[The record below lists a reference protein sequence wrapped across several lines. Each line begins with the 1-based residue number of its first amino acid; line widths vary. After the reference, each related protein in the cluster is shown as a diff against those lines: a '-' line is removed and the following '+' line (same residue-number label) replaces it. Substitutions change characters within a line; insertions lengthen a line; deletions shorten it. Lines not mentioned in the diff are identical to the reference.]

1 MDPAGTEA
9 VVYVLVVLGILALFL
24 GTGMWIFAGLLM
36 VSAVSLM
43 LLLDMS
49 IFRVGSIMRGV
60 IWAKACSWEL
70 ACIPLFVW
78 MGELLFRTDIS
89 NRLFAGL
96 QPWVSWLPGRL
107 LHTNVFG
114 CALFA
119 AVSGSGT
126 ATTATVGKITTM
138 TLIEKGYDEKLAIGS
153 VAGAGTL
160 GLLIPPSI
168 VLIVYGIIVE
178 QSIARLFAAGLLPGI
193 LVAALYSIYIVIRAL
208 RDPNITG
215 EKEKSYNMRDFIHSF
230 VDLAPIL
237 VLMPIVLGGIY
248 SGIATPTEA
257 AALSVLGALLILVV
271 TRQFHI
277 KTVFEA
283 LMGSVRVT
291 CMVITI
297 VVSANFMST
306 AMGYLHVPQEIS
318 SGIAYLD
325 LGRYQLLFLLFLFY
339 IVLGLFLE
347 GISIMVMSLPIT
359 YPLILMHGFDPIWFG
374 VFLVITVELAQVTPP
389 VGLNL
394 YVLQGLTGRSIG
406 QVAVASIP
414 FFLLLCLGAL
424 IITIFPQIALWLP
437 NQLTVN

>member
-1 MDPAGTEA
+1 MSAAGTDA
-9 VVYVLVVLGILALFL
+9 VFYVVVVLVILAFFL
-24 GTGMWIFAGLLM
+24 GSGMWIFAGLMM
-36 VSAVSLM
+36 VSVVSLM
-43 LLLDMS
+43 LLLDMN
-49 IFRVGSIMRGV
+49 IFRVGSILRGNM
-60 IWAKACSWEL
+60 WAKACSWEL

-89 NRLFAGL
+89 DRLFAGL
-96 QPWVSWLPGRL
+96 RPWVSWLPGRL

-119 AVSGSGT
+119 AVSGSST
-126 ATTATVGKITTM
+126 ATTATIGKITTV
-138 TLIEKGYDEKLAIGS
+138 TLIEQGYDEKLAIGS

-168 VLIVYGIIVE
+168 VMIVYGIIVE
-178 QSIARLFAAGLLPGI
+178 QSVARLFAAGLFPGI
-193 LVAALYSIYIVIRAL
+193 MVAGLYAAYIVIRGLINPGIAGHYRQTYTL
-208 RDPNITG
+208 
-215 EKEKSYNMRDFIHSF
+215 RDFIRSF
-230 VDLAPIL
+230 ADLAPIL

-248 SGIATPTEA
+248 SGVATPTEA
-257 AALSVLGALLILVV
+257 AALGVLGALIIMAV
-271 TRQFHI
+271 TRQFVL
-277 KTVFEA
+277 KTVFDS
-283 LMGSVRVT
+283 LMGAVRIT

-297 VVSANFMST
+297 VVSASFMST

-318 SGIAYLD
+318 SGIAYLN
-325 LGRYQLLFLLFLFY
+325 LGRYELLAVLFLFY

-359 YPLILMHGFDPIWFG
+359 YPLILEHGFDPIWFG
-374 VFLVITVELAQVTPP
+374 VFLVITVELAQITPP

-406 QVAVASIP
+406 QVALASIP

-424 IITIFPQIALWLP
+424 IITIFPEIALWLP
-437 NQLTVN
+437 NKLIGG

>member
-1 MDPAGTEA
+1 MDAAGTEA
-9 VVYVLVVLGILALFL
+9 VIYVVVVLAILAFFL
-24 GTGMWIFAGLLM
+24 GSGMWIFAGLLM

-49 IFRVGSIMRGV
+49 LFRVGSILRGV
-60 IWAKACSWEL
+60 FWAKACSWEL

-89 NRLFAGL
+89 DRLFAGL
-96 QPWVSWLPGRL
+96 RPWVSWLPGRL

-119 AVSGSGT
+119 AVSGSST
-126 ATTATVGKITTM
+126 ATTATIGKITTV
-138 TLIEKGYDEKLAIGS
+138 TLIERGYDEKLAIGS

-168 VLIVYGIIVE
+168 VMIVYGIIVE
-178 QSIARLFAAGLLPGI
+178 QSVARLFAAGLFPG
-193 LVAALYSIYIVIRAL
+193 LMVAGLYAGYIIIRAII
-208 RDPNITG
+208 DPSIAG
-215 EKEKSYNMRDFIHSF
+215 AKEDKYTLRDFIHSF
-230 VDLAPIL
+230 ADLAPIL

-257 AALSVLGALLILVV
+257 AALGVLGALLILAF
-271 TRQFHI
+271 TGQFVL
-277 KTVFEA
+277 KTVFDS
-283 LMGSVRVT
+283 LMGAVRIT
-291 CMVITI
+291 CMVVTI
-297 VVSANFMST
+297 VVSASFMST

-325 LGRYQLLFLLFLFY
+325 LGRYQLLFILFLFY

-359 YPLILMHGFDPIWFG
+359 YPLIIEHGFDPIWFG

-406 QVAVASIP
+406 QVALASIP

-437 NQLTVN
+437 NLLIGK